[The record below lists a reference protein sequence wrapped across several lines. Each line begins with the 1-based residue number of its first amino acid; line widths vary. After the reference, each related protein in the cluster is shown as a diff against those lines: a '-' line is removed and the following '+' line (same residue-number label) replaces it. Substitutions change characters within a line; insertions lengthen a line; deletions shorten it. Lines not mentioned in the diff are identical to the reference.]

1 MTSCRVGK
9 DLIFIAPVK
18 TILRWQT
25 VQVIVVVV
33 IVVVVIVVVVIV
45 VVVIVVVVIA
55 VIVIVVMVILLI
67 VIIALG
73 GGSLNSG
80 WHDHGCLRNCCQYP
94 PWMCTKL
101 QDNKRSHLKRKYNR

>member
-25 VQVIVVVV
+25 VQ
-33 IVVVVIVVVVIV
+33 VIV